1 MLQSG
6 GAHHK
11 AAAPRNFSQPFSLK
25 YVINGQFSVQGR
37 EWPAPTSGGNVNMRP
52 FSWLYNFLLDLR
64 YAARGLPKN
73 PGFVVIVVL
82 SLALGIGANTT
93 IFSLMNALIY
103 RPQLCGEFSGAV
115 FTSLLR
121 RFFTSLRPDS

>member
-1 MLQSG
+1 
-6 GAHHK
+6 
-11 AAAPRNFSQPFSLK
+11 
-25 YVINGQFSVQGR
+25 
-37 EWPAPTSGGNVNMRP
+37 MRH